1 MSTIGN
7 KKTFEELRERCEDK
21 NTLTQKGSLY
31 VGTGTQ
37 KRLSNGVLVYKTE
50 AVTPPSSNFEVL
62 TKNDSAT
69 GGLGWT
75 SVVGMLNAATTEGQN
90 THVKDSNNV
99 KSTING
105 KNISDI
111 FDSDGVT
118 VKNAIHANTADNA
131 DWADGARNA
140 NFTDF
145 TNADWIDVT
154 NADIGATGL
163 VEGATYEVVPYKV
176 NDTIGKK
183 TAATHGFI
191 TFDTDFSQYSVAGAT
206 LNNNITVLLDNNTV
220 FDLSGAGKITNT
232 KQYIIIKVV
241 STKHNMFVYEEVTD
255 ATLENGVWTTST
267 PQIHS
272 QNFKYRRIK

>member
-1 MSTIGN
+1 MSTIGK

-62 TKNDSAT
+62 TKNDSAS

-75 SVVGMLNAATTEGQN
+75 FVVEMLNTATTEGQN
-90 THVKDSNNV
+90 TYVKDSNNV

-111 FDSDGVT
+111 FNSDGVT
-118 VKNAIHANTADNA
+118 VKNATHADEA
-131 DWADGARNA
+131 DWAGNA
-140 NFTDF
+140 DFTDF
-145 TNADWIDVT
+145 TNNAWYDVT
-154 NADIGATGL
+154 NADTGATGL

-176 NDTIGKK
+176 YSNGTLTYK
-183 TAATHGFI
+183 TALAHGFI
-191 TFDTDFSQYSVAGAT
+191 TSDADFASFKRNDITINNEIPVSVKDAT
-206 LNNNITVLLDNNTV
+206 TFT
-220 FDLSGAGKITNT
+220 LSGRSGSITRDWT
-232 KQYIIIKVV
+232 RLALKGGVLQVV
-241 STKHNMFVYEEVTD
+241 RVITTTPFED
-255 ATLENGVWTTST
+255 GVWGEKTEE
-267 PQIHS
+267 
-272 QNFKYRRIK
+272 NEKLKFKYRRIR

>member
-154 NADIGATGL
+154 NADTGATGL

-176 NDTIGKK
+176 YTNSILTYK
-183 TAATHGFI
+183 TALAHGFI
-191 TFDTDFSQYSVAGAT
+191 TYDADFASFKRNDITINNEILVSVKDAT
-206 LNNNITVLLDNNTV
+206 TFT
-220 FDLSGAGKITNT
+220 LSGRGGSITRDWT
-232 KQYIIIKVV
+232 RLALKGGVLQVV
-241 STKHNMFVYEEVTD
+241 RVITTTPFED
-255 ATLENGVWTTST
+255 GVWGEKTEEKEKLK
-267 PQIHS
+267 
-272 QNFKYRRIK
+272 FKYRRIR

>member
-50 AVTPPSSNFEVL
+50 AVAPPSSNFEVL

-90 THVKDSNNV
+90 TYVKDSNNV

-131 DWADGARNA
+131 DLAGGARNA

-154 NADIGATGL
+154 NADTGATGL

-176 NDTIGKK
+176 VTSSALTYK
-183 TAATHGFI
+183 TAIAHGFI
-191 TFDTDFSQYSVAGAT
+191 TYDAEFASYTFRGQTYGNSISVPLSDG
-206 LNNNITVLLDNNTV
+206 TV
-220 FDLSGAGKITNT
+220 FNLSGSGSIERQMLYLMLNEGVL
-232 KQYIIIKVV
+232 KVV
-241 STKHNMFVYEEVTD
+241 SEIRKT
-255 ATLENGVWTTST
+255 TLENGTWNTGT
-267 PQIHS
+267 PTKY
-272 QNFKYRRIK
+272 NMRFKYRRIK